1 MIELGELAVKKAME
15 LGATEAE
22 AYLVKGKQF
31 YVALESNDIKLAKS
45 QIMDG
50 IGIRVFKDKSLGF
63 ASVNTFLQDKVISV
77 VSDAVRLANLSPK
90 DEANSLPSA
99 NENYP
104 KVEGIFDS
112 NAEKISMDEVL
123 NYAQKMLAFALKY
136 DNRITIDSGIFAGG
150 FGENA
155 VVNSKG
161 IKVIEKASS
170 FDFGIMGMAHDK
182 DEVSCFQYEF
192 DTSHNIADIDV
203 ENVAKIFAK
212 KVISSLGAKKGESF
226 TGAIILE
233 PDVFTDMLGVIIAAV
248 SANNIQKK
256 MSRLVG
262 QLNKQ
267 IAVSELT
274 IEDNGLLAGGAAT
287 SAFDREGV
295 AHQPLKIIN
304 NGVLTS
310 YLYNT
315 YCANKDKSQS
325 TGHAAGGTRGLP
337 SIGPSNIIINAGNK
351 SQADL
356 IKEIKRG
363 LYVTRLSVQ
372 PNPVSGDFSG
382 VVKGGF
388 LIENGE
394 FKRPVI
400 ETMISGNIFDL
411 LNRISGLSSERK
423 KVMSFLVPYCRIEDV
438 SITSG

>member
-1 MIELGELAVKKAME
+1 
-15 LGATEAE
+15 
-22 AYLVKGKQF
+22 
-31 YVALESNDIKLAKS
+31 
-45 QIMDG
+45 
-50 IGIRVFKDKSLGF
+50 
-63 ASVNTFLQDKVISV
+63 LQ
-77 VSDAVRLANLSPK
+77 
-90 DEANSLPSA
+90 
-99 NENYP
+99 
-104 KVEGIFDS
+104 
-112 NAEKISMDEVL
+112 
-123 NYAQKMLAFALKY
+123 
-136 DNRITIDSGIFAGG
+136 
-150 FGENA
+150 
-155 VVNSKG
+155 
-161 IKVIEKASS
+161 
-170 FDFGIMGMAHDK
+170 
-182 DEVSCFQYEF
+182 QY
-192 DTSHNIADIDV
+192 
-203 ENVAKIFAK
+203 
-212 KVISSLGAKKGESF
+212 
-226 TGAIILE
+226 
-233 PDVFTDMLGVIIAAV
+233 
-248 SANNIQKK
+248 
-256 MSRLVG
+256 

-295 AHQPLKIIN
+295 ARQPLKIID

-325 TGHAAGGTRGLP
+325 TGHAVGGTRVLP
-337 SIGPSNIIINAGNK
+337 SIGASNIIVNAGNK

-363 LYVTRLSVQ
+363 LYVTRLSAQ

-394 FKRPVI
+394 FKMPVI

>member
-31 YVALESNDIKLAKS
+31 YVALENNDIKLAKS

-50 IGIRVFKDKSLGF
+50 IGIRVFKNKSLGF
-63 ASVNTFLQDKVISV
+63 ASVNTFSQDKVISA
-77 VSDAVRLANLSPK
+77 VSNAVRLASLTPK
-90 DEANSLPSA
+90 DDANSMPSIS
-99 NENYP
+99 NNYTQ
-104 KVEGIFDS
+104 VQGIFDS
-112 NAEKISMDEVL
+112 NAEKIGMDEVL
-123 NYAQKMLAFALKY
+123 KFAQRMLATALKY
-136 DNRITIDSGIFAGG
+136 DNRITVDSGIFAGG

-155 VVNSKG
+155 IVNSKG
-161 IKVIEKASS
+161 IKLIEKSSS
-170 FDFGIMGMAHDK
+170 FDFGIMGMARDK

-203 ENVAKIFAK
+203 ESVAMIFAK

-226 TGAIILE
+226 TGPIILE
-233 PDVFTDMLGVIIAAV
+233 PDVFADMLGVIIAAV

-295 AHQPLKIIN
+295 ARQPLKIID

-325 TGHAAGGTRGLP
+325 TGHAVGGTRGLP
-337 SIGPSNIIINAGNK
+337 SIGPSNIIVNAGNK

-388 LIENGE
+388 LIADGE
-394 FKRPVI
+394 FKTPVI

>member
-1 MIELGELAVKKAME
+1 MIELGELAVKKALE

-22 AYLVKGKQF
+22 AYLIKGKQF
-31 YVALESNDIKLAKS
+31 YVALENNDIKLAKS

-50 IGIRVFKDKSLGF
+50 IGIRVFKNKSLGF
-63 ASVNTFLQDKVISV
+63 ASVNTFSQDKVMSA
-77 VSDAVRLANLSPK
+77 VSNAVRLANLTPK
-90 DEANSLPSA
+90 DDANSMPSIS
-99 NENYP
+99 NNYTQ
-104 KVEGIFDS
+104 VQGIFDS
-112 NAEKISMDEVL
+112 NAEKIGMDEVL
-123 NYAQKMLAFALKY
+123 KFAQRMLATALKF
-136 DNRITIDSGIFAGG
+136 DSRITVDSGIFAGG

-161 IKVIEKASS
+161 IKLAEMASS

-182 DEVSCFQYEF
+182 GEVSCFQYEF
-192 DTSHNIADIDV
+192 DTTHNIADINV
-203 ENVAKIFAK
+203 ENVAMIFAK

-226 TGAIILE
+226 TGSIILE
-233 PDVFTDMLGVIIAAV
+233 PDVFADMLGVIIAAA

-267 IAVSELT
+267 IAVSGLT
-274 IEDNGLLAGGAAT
+274 IEDNGLIAGGAAT
-287 SAFDREGV
+287 STFDREGV
-295 AHQPLKIIN
+295 ARLPLKIIDK
-304 NGVLTS
+304 GVLTS

-325 TGHAAGGTRGLP
+325 TGHAVGGTRGLP
-337 SIGPSNIIINAGNK
+337 SIGPSNIIVNAGNK

-363 LYVTRLSVQ
+363 LYVTRLSAQ

-388 LIENGE
+388 LISDGE
-394 FKRPVI
+394 FKTPVI
-400 ETMISGNIFDL
+400 ETMISGNIFNL
-411 LNRISGLSSERK
+411 LNQISGLSLEQK

>member
-1 MIELGELAVKKAME
+1 MIDLGELAVKKAIE

-31 YVALESNDIKLAKS
+31 YVALENNDIKLAKS

-50 IGIRVFKDKSLGF
+50 IGIRVFKNKSLGF
-63 ASVNTFLQDKVISV
+63 ASVNTFSQDKVISA
-77 VSDAVRLANLSPK
+77 VSNAVRLANLTPK
-90 DEANSLPSA
+90 DDANSMPSIS
-99 NENYP
+99 NNY
-104 KVEGIFDS
+104 KQVQGIFDS
-112 NAEKISMDEVL
+112 NAEKIGMDEVL
-123 NYAQKMLAFALKY
+123 KFAQRMLATALKF
-136 DNRITIDSGIFAGG
+136 DSRITVDSGIFAGG

-155 VVNSKG
+155 VVNSNG
-161 IKVIEKASS
+161 IKLAEKASS
-170 FDFGIMGMAHDK
+170 FDFGIMGMARDK

-192 DTSHNIADIDV
+192 DTTHNIADINV
-203 ENVAKIFAK
+203 ENVAMIFAK
-212 KVISSLGAKKGESF
+212 KAISSLGAKKGESF
-226 TGAIILE
+226 TGPIILE
-233 PDVFTDMLGVIIAAV
+233 PDVFADMLGVIIAAV

-295 AHQPLKIIN
+295 ARQPLKIID

-325 TGHAAGGTRGLP
+325 TGHAVGGTRVLP
-337 SIGPSNIIINAGNK
+337 SIGASNIIVNAGNK

-363 LYVTRLSVQ
+363 LYVTRLSAQ

-394 FKRPVI
+394 FKMPVI